1 MNSSKTEKSQYDLE
15 APTPLDATV
24 SQVGEISKEQEVDA
38 VFGAV
43 TDHGPNYRAVGHI
56 DRTSPVRS
64 D

>member
-1 MNSSKTEKSQYDLE
+1 MDSSKTEKSQYDLE

-56 DRTSPVRS
+56 DQISLAHC